1 MFSHVFLAASDFK
14 RSYAFYA
21 PLMQALDIKQRF
33 HVPENSWAG
42 WQPPD
47 GGRPLFI
54 VGIPFNAAAHH
65 PGNGQMVAFMA
76 KDRASVDRA
85 YELALTGGGTDEG
98 GPGLR
103 PHHHANYC
111 GAYFRDTEG
120 NKLCVVCHEA
130 ITGQG

>member
-47 GGRPLFI
+47 GGRPLVI
-54 VGIPFNAAAHH
+54 VGIPFNLETAVGRARVGCHGVRWQGATTTRAHCPRGEATRPACARAAQSMPLH
-65 PGNGQMVAFMA
+65 
-76 KDRASVDRA
+76 
-85 YELALTGGGTDEG
+85 TT
-98 GPGLR
+98 
-103 PHHHANYC
+103 
-111 GAYFRDTEG
+111 
-120 NKLCVVCHEA
+120 
-130 ITGQG
+130 